1 MEATA
6 ITTPAAFAA
15 ERAGWEDLYRADP
28 QAQLFL
34 SWPWLAACLP
44 GVRHPWTIH
53 VLREDGAL
61 VAALP
66 LLVRPVPH
74 RRLPLARELA
84 FATDPLADYQGLLC
98 RPGREAEAARAFAA
112 AIGAMAWDRAAF
124 DDVRDPRFG
133 AVLAALGAGTA
144 VREAE
149 PATCLA
155 FDLPADYATFLARL
169 SKPTRRATQRLLTTF
184 AERQPGVRIA
194 ALGPA
199 APGSANAADP
209 DARRRRADRRRGGPQ
224 RGPLRLDRPAP
235 QRGSS
240 RCCGPRTG
248 PAACALRVVWD
259 GARPVAGGAAFVDP
273 VHGTFGLYLLGHDRR
288 YDRYSPGKG
297 IIGLMVRA
305 AIEEGYRELDFLR
318 GGDAFKSSYAD
329 RARPNRR
336 FRVRRPSLRN
346 ALADALLPAYGAA
359 RAAALLALR
368 ARRSA

>member
-1 MEATA
+1 M
-6 ITTPAAFAA
+6 
-15 ERAGWEDLYRADP
+15 
-28 QAQLFL
+28 
-34 SWPWLAACLP
+34 
-44 GVRHPWTIH
+44 
-53 VLREDGAL
+53 
-61 VAALP
+61 
-66 LLVRPVPH
+66 
-74 RRLPLARELA
+74 
-84 FATDPLADYQGLLC
+84 
-98 RPGREAEAARAFAA
+98 
-112 AIGAMAWDRAAF
+112 
-124 DDVRDPRFG
+124 
-133 AVLAALGAGTA
+133 
-144 VREAE
+144 REAE

-155 FDLPADYATFLARL
+155 FDLPADYATFLAGL

-194 ALGPA
+194 DADSDADAQIEAVVGLNAERFGSTGLRRNRLLALLRA
-199 APGSANAADP
+199 AHQTGC
-209 DARRRRADRRRGGPQ
+209 
-224 RGPLRLDRPAP
+224 LR
-235 QRGSS
+235 
-240 RCCGPRTG
+240 
-248 PAACALRVVWD
+248 LRVVWD
-259 GARPVAGGAAFVDP
+259 GSRPVAGGAAFVDP

-305 AIEEGYRELDFLR
+305 AIEEGFRELDFLR